1 MKRLALVLLL
11 AARFAQA
18 RNGDCS
24 SPNCNQPEPENVNS
38 RYTVESV
45 DFAGNVHS
53 RDALS
58 RLSGELR
65 EDIQK
70 LIGQKF
76 NESIVN
82 KLAKRVRDELKAT
95 TVSAK
100 VERGTQPE
108 HIRVVFETKRRRL
121 EEEASIP
128 KLAYHSLQGWT
139 GALEVKTNVGSNNDL
154 VVGVQSDGDS
164 LVERQAGI
172 NMRLSHAIG
181 E

>member
-11 AARFAQA
+11 ATRFAQG

-45 DFAGNVHS
+45 DFAGSVRS
-53 RDALS
+53 KDALS
-58 RLSGELR
+58 RLSDELR
-65 EDIQK
+65 EDVQK
-70 LIGQKF
+70 LIGEKF

-82 KLAKRVRDELKAT
+82 KLARRIREELKAT

-121 EEEASIP
+121 EEEASIT

-139 GALEVKTNVGSNNDL
+139 GALEVNTD
-154 VVGVQSDGDS
+154 
-164 LVERQAGI
+164 
-172 NMRLSHAIG
+172 IG
-181 E
+181 GN